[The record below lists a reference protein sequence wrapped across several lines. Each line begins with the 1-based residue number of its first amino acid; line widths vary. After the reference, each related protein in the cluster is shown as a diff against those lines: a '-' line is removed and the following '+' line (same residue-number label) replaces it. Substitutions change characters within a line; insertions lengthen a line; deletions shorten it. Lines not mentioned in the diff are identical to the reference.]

1 MGIYHLSVKVMS
13 RSTGRSAIAA
23 VAYRSASELHDE
35 RLGRTHDYTAK
46 TGVIHSEILLPEG
59 APARLLDRTTLWN
72 EVERVEVRKDAQLAR
87 EVEFSIPREM
97 PQAEGIRLAQ
107 DFVRE
112 QFVAR
117 GMVADLNVHWDIGED
132 GEAKP
137 HAHVMLATRA
147 VGPEGFGKK
156 ERDWNRTDILVGW
169 RERWAELANERLAE
183 LGHDLRID
191 HRSHAAQ
198 GIDLEP
204 QNKIGPAGARREARG
219 EQAERAAEH
228 AAIARRNGE
237 RIIAEPERVFS
248 AITRQ
253 QSTFTRQDLARMLN
267 RHTVDAE
274 QFAAAL
280 AKVEASP
287 ALVRVGVDDRGR
299 ERLSTREMLAVEQ
312 RLEAASFDLAER
324 QGHAV
329 EAGVQARAL
338 AGAER
343 VLEGEQLAAFE
354 HVTAW
359 RDVSAVVGYAGTG
372 KSTMLGVA
380 RAAWEEAGYRVRGA
394 ALSGIAAEGLE
405 AGAGIESRTLASLE
419 YGWAR
424 ERDLL
429 TSRDVLVVDEAGM
442 IGSRQLERVV
452 SAARSAGAKVVLVGD
467 PEQLQA
473 IEAGAAF
480 RAVAERVGAVELSDI
495 RRQRAVWQQE
505 ATRELATG
513 RTAAALARYEAA
525 GMVHRHET
533 LEAARA
539 GLVAEWEATRRQ
551 NPGESR
557 IMLTHRRVDVRA
569 LNEQARALRREAGEL
584 GVDHV
589 LSTGRG
595 ERVFAEGDRVYFLK
609 NERSLGVKNGTLGTV
624 ARIRGN
630 GAGVSLAV
638 RLDGPG
644 GAGTGRAVA
653 FDLKDYAEIDHG
665 YAATVHKSQG
675 VTVDRA
681 HVLATRG
688 MDRHAA
694 YVGLSRHRDGVSL
707 HWSRDEMGSR
717 AGLDA
722 RLGRERLKDTSL
734 DYAPGRTDREHGIRK
749 AESRA
754 ETRAET
760 GPASDDAV
768 WAYAE
773 RRGLVPESAIILR
786 ERQAEPRVAE
796 APVLRRGM
804 FAGLKLGAGD
814 TPARPAAETAVEAA
828 PAAFLPAHR
837 DKWGRDSLGR
847 GTTSA
852 EVAAAVERDIRVQQA
867 RQHVAVS
874 IEQAYRDPA
883 EAWQRLEALRQAEGW
898 LSGAERALRHDG
910 FGRLGALRGKEGW
923 FASAASKAE
932 REAAVWGAA
941 SVSDG
946 LARLGE
952 AERQA
957 ERSYVTEVEVQRA
970 RDAVEVPGLS
980 QAARA
985 VVRAVE
991 AAMPPVQRQTAA
1003 DTFWSELAGRG
1014 SGPVAEAW
1022 SREALSRP
1030 AVVAELRA
1038 FAAVAERRLG
1048 KDGAHAAMQQGG
1060 RGAADGSGQWEGV
1073 AGIGRVLAALD
1084 EGQRAQAVQEW
1095 V

>member
-1 MGIYHLSVKVMS
+1 MDEDHRPASALSFPNQKEGEDRPDYFVVS
-13 RSTGRSAIAA
+13 GRSRALGLAN
-23 VAYRSASELHDE
+23 SPAS
-35 RLGRTHDYTAK
+35 G
-46 TGVIHSEILLPEG
+46 GG
-59 APARLLDRTTLWN
+59 
-72 EVERVEVRKDAQLAR
+72 
-87 EVEFSIPREM
+87 
-97 PQAEGIRLAQ
+97 
-107 DFVRE
+107 FVRP
-112 QFVAR
+112 QVA
-117 GMVADLNVHWDIGED
+117 LSIGLRWRLPPACAD

-137 HAHVMLATRA
+137 HAHVMLTTRA
-147 VGPEGFGKK
+147 VGPEGFGRKA
-156 ERDWNRTDILVGW
+156 RDWNRTDVLMGW

-191 HRSHAAQ
+191 HRSNAAQ

-204 QNKIGPAGARREARG
+204 QNKIGPAG
-219 EQAERAAEH
+219 
-228 AAIARRNGE
+228 ARRNGE

-287 ALVRVGVDDRGR
+287 ALVRVGVDERGR

-329 EAGVQARAL
+329 EAGVQAHAL

-343 VLEGEQLAAFE
+343 ALEGEQLAAFE
-354 HVTAW
+354 HVTGGA
-359 RDVSAVVGYAGTG
+359 DVSAVVGYAGTG

-380 RAAWEEAGYRVRGA
+380 RAAWEAAGYRVRGA

-525 GMVHRHET
+525 GMVHRHDT
-533 LEAARA
+533 LEAALA
-539 GLVAEWEATRRQ
+539 GLVAGWEAARRQ

-694 YVGLSRHRDGVSL
+694 YVGLSRHRDSVSL

-717 AGLDA
+717 DGLDA

-734 DYAPGRTDREHGIRK
+734 DYAPGRTDAERGIRK
-749 AESRA
+749 ADSRA

-773 RRGLVPESAIILR
+773 RRGLVPESEIILR
-786 ERQAEPRVAE
+786 ERQAESRVAE
-796 APVLRRGM
+796 APALRRGM
-804 FAGLKLGAGD
+804 FAGLKLKVGD
-814 TPARPAAETAVEAA
+814 SPARPAAERTAEAETAVEAA

-837 DKWGRDSLGR
+837 DKWGRDSL
-847 GTTSA
+847 
-852 EVAAAVERDIRVQQA
+852 E
-867 RQHVAVS
+867 
-874 IEQAYRDPA
+874 
-883 EAWQRLEALRQAEGW
+883 
-898 LSGAERALRHDG
+898 
-910 FGRLGALRGKEGW
+910 
-923 FASAASKAE
+923 
-932 REAAVWGAA
+932 
-941 SVSDG
+941 
-946 LARLGE
+946 
-952 AERQA
+952 
-957 ERSYVTEVEVQRA
+957 
-970 RDAVEVPGLS
+970 
-980 QAARA
+980 
-985 VVRAVE
+985 
-991 AAMPPVQRQTAA
+991 
-1003 DTFWSELAGRG
+1003 
-1014 SGPVAEAW
+1014 
-1022 SREALSRP
+1022 
-1030 AVVAELRA
+1030 
-1038 FAAVAERRLG
+1038 
-1048 KDGAHAAMQQGG
+1048 
-1060 RGAADGSGQWEGV
+1060 
-1073 AGIGRVLAALD
+1073 
-1084 EGQRAQAVQEW
+1084 
-1095 V
+1095 

>member
-1 MGIYHLSVKVMS
+1 MS
-13 RSTGRSAIAA
+13 RSTGRGAIAA
-23 VAYRSASELHDE
+23 AAYRSASELHDE

-267 RHTVDAE
+267 RHTADAA

-495 RRQRAVWQQE
+495 RRQRAAWQQE

-513 RTAAALARYEAA
+513 RTAAALARYETA
-525 GMVHRHET
+525 GMVHRHDT

-539 GLVAEWEATRRQ
+539 GLVAGWEAARRQ
-551 NPGESR
+551 SPDESR

-589 LSTGRG
+589 LATGRG
-595 ERVFAEGDRVYFLK
+595 DRAFAEGDRVYFLK

-624 ARIRGN
+624 ARIGGS
-630 GAGVSLAV
+630 GAGASLAV
-638 RLDGPG
+638 RLDGAG

-653 FDLKDYAEIDHG
+653 FDLKDYADIDHG

-688 MDRHAA
+688 LDRHAA

-707 HWSRDEMGSR
+707 HWSRDEMASR
-717 AGLDA
+717 VGLDA
-722 RLGRERLKDTSL
+722 RLGRQRLKDTSL
-734 DYAPGRTDREHGIRK
+734 DYAPDRTDAERGIRK

-760 GPASDDAV
+760 GLETGPESRDAV

-796 APVLRRGM
+796 APALRRGM
-804 FAGLKLGAGD
+804 FAGLKLKVGHSSS
-814 TPARPAAETAVEAA
+814 RPAPKRAAEAETAVEAA
-828 PAAFLPAHR
+828 PVAFLPAHR
-837 DKWGRDSLGR
+837 DKWGRDSLG
-847 GTTSA
+847 
-852 EVAAAVERDIRVQQA
+852 
-867 RQHVAVS
+867 
-874 IEQAYRDPA
+874 
-883 EAWQRLEALRQAEGW
+883 
-898 LSGAERALRHDG
+898 
-910 FGRLGALRGKEGW
+910 
-923 FASAASKAE
+923 
-932 REAAVWGAA
+932 
-941 SVSDG
+941 
-946 LARLGE
+946 
-952 AERQA
+952 
-957 ERSYVTEVEVQRA
+957 
-970 RDAVEVPGLS
+970 
-980 QAARA
+980 
-985 VVRAVE
+985 
-991 AAMPPVQRQTAA
+991 
-1003 DTFWSELAGRG
+1003 
-1014 SGPVAEAW
+1014 
-1022 SREALSRP
+1022 
-1030 AVVAELRA
+1030 
-1038 FAAVAERRLG
+1038 
-1048 KDGAHAAMQQGG
+1048 
-1060 RGAADGSGQWEGV
+1060 
-1073 AGIGRVLAALD
+1073 
-1084 EGQRAQAVQEW
+1084 
-1095 V
+1095 